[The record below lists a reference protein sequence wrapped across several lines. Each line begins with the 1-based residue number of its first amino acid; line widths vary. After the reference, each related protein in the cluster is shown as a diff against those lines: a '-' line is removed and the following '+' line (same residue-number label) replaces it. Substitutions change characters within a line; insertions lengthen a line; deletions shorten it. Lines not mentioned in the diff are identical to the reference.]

1 MPRSCSILELELS
14 KHQGPEMGKCERLI
28 PKVNGRLP
36 AGKSVLL
43 LIFLG
48 SEKVQHGQLPQGM
61 AWLALWGQCDPA

>member
-1 MPRSCSILELELS
+1 ME
-14 KHQGPEMGKCERLI
+14 KCERLI

-36 AGKSVLL
+36 VGKSVLL

-48 SEKVQHGQLPQGM
+48 SEKVQHGQVPREM